1 LKQRH
6 FGFILNCVESEGLMK
21 PVKRIRSTAKKKS
34 KPKTN
39 QLKRVRGSLKGTRA
53 MEVFVSERKRER
65 KLARS
70 TAKKNFQRQTSV
82 LRGASA
88 LAADL

>member
-1 LKQRH
+1 LKQRQ

-21 PVKRIRSTAKKKS
+21 PVKRTRSTAKKKS

-65 KLARS
+65 KLTRS
-70 TAKKNFQRQTSV
+70 TAARHT
-82 LRGASA
+82 
-88 LAADL
+88 AAFSEGGPLISD